1 MTARAPL
8 VLLDTEEVGVAISCL
23 KALSYR
29 CGGKNLTGTS
39 PQCQSSISE
48 MNCHL
53 LSFFLTWKMQL
64 HPATFADWT
73 WWLFNLTQ
81 KFPVYK
87 LRPRFK
93 IKLLCIV
100 FFSFFFQW
108 SKLVLKHFWD
118 TEVSLYMRDPCEIKF
133 GLESALN
140 SWVPPPSKGS
150 PL

>member
-8 VLLDTEEVGVAISCL
+8 VLFDTEEVGGAISCL

-39 PQCQSSISE
+39 PQCQSSIKE

-53 LSFFLTWKMQL
+53 SFLLPWKMQL
-64 HPATFADWT
+64 HPATFANWT
-73 WWLFNLTQ
+73 WWLFNLIQ
-81 KFPVYK
+81 DVPVYK

-93 IKLLCIV
+93 INLLCFV
-100 FFSFFFQW
+100 LFSFFFQG
-108 SKLVLKHFWD
+108 SKLVLKPFWD

-133 GLESALN
+133 ESARN
-140 SWVPPPSKGS
+140 TWFPPPSKGS